1 MMDRGFNHKFLYTT
15 LIAII
20 AALCGEL
27 YLLTEKLSDMSEAIQ
42 TLNDKVSELQDLQ
55 EIQIEKETKV
65 EKGNHTIA
73 GICAIISLMVVLY
86 LYFGGIDPGS
96 MGDLFN
102 ISANQASQD
111 IISQN
116 QLICQNLSD
125 CLRSID
131 LLNKSAISE
140 LGHKTDV
147 ICGKINVVINAVVK
161 SDCVNQM
168 LSSISSKPEDFE

>member
-1 MMDRGFNHKFLYTT
+1 M
-15 LIAII
+15 A
-20 AALCGEL
+20 
-27 YLLTEKLSDMSEAIQ
+27 EAIQ

-55 EIQIEKETKV
+55 EIQIEKEIKV
-65 EKGNHTIA
+65 EKGNYAIA
-73 GICAIISLMVVLY
+73 GICVISLMVVLY

-102 ISANQASQD
+102 ISANQASQY

-131 LLNKSAISE
+131 LLNKSVISE

-147 ICGKINVVINAVVK
+147 ICGKINVIINAVVK
-161 SDCVNQM
+161 SDCVNQV
-168 LSSISSKPEDFE
+168 LSSIYIF